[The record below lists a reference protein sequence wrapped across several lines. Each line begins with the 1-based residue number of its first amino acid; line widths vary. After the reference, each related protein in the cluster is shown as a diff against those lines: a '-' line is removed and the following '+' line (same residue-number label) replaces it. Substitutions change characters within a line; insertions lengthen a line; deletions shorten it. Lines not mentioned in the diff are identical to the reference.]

1 MQAKK
6 LTVILNKLVC
16 KTSILFELPS
26 SVHKEHLLRLF
37 ISDVS
42 DDKVLDDLSRRN
54 PKLLCLGKVE
64 SSHVYSDFLADVF
77 SIDQVDHSFILELN
91 FLIVVRK
98 ADLGS
103 IVKEDLVFSRD
114 SKSRADD
121 P

>member
-1 MQAKK
+1 M
-6 LTVILNKLVC
+6 
-16 KTSILFELPS
+16 
-26 SVHKEHLLRLF
+26 
-37 ISDVS
+37 
-42 DDKVLDDLSRRN
+42 
-54 PKLLCLGKVE
+54 LCLGKVE

-103 IVKEDLVFSRD
+103 IVKEGLVFSRD